1 MTNLSTVTYPRT
13 GKRGVPQ
20 QFPRRLY
27 EMIESEAKIA
37 ASSPQDKVVISWSE
51 SGKAFRI
58 FDVDSFMASV
68 LPKYFRTKKFSSFQR
83 NLNLVCCCGISF
95 VLLSWV
101 QMVSSFYFLCLQYGF
116 AKVRRGPDT
125 DMYAHPC
132 FVRGCPESLS
142 QLRKSTT
149 SSRRR
154 LSPQPST
161 DESDGSSSDG
171 SLVRSITPSPTRNIK
186 NCIQHV
192 SESQTRYLN
201 SAWLTLCA
209 PSLPPQ
215 STHAPVPFLPAP
227 KTDGSGR
234 LDLLALA
241 IEREQ
246 RRVNPL

>member
-83 NLNLVCCCGISF
+83 NLNL
-95 VLLSWV
+95 
-101 QMVSSFYFLCLQYGF
+101 YGF

-227 KTDGSGR
+227 KTDGSR
-234 LDLLALA
+234 
-241 IEREQ
+241 
-246 RRVNPL
+246 